1 MNEEL
6 LRVILEFV
14 KRGELSRGQ
23 IRRIT
28 KNASKVIKYLR
39 NLGWIRK
46 KRNMDAYK
54 LSVDLDTITKE
65 LMSMIEEK
73 KINVP
78 FVCSVYSSKNA
89 YMFSIPGYV
98 VRSLSIKP
106 GDLVVVNIDGMRIS
120 GTVVGKKRL
129 FYIQKKY
136 WDRLNI
142 RDKKEINVVLE
153 AVYRRVEDDRKTT

>member
-14 KRGELSRGQ
+14 KREELTRGQ
-23 IRRIT
+23 VKKIT
-28 KNASKVIKYLR
+28 KNASEIIKYLR

-54 LSVDLDTITKE
+54 LSVDLETIAKE
-65 LMSMIEEK
+65 LSSMVEK
-73 KINVP
+73 QKVEVP

-98 VRSLSIKP
+98 ARSLGIKP

-120 GTVVGKKRL
+120 GTVVGKKKL

-142 RDKKEINVVLE
+142 RDKREINVVLE
-153 AVYRRVEDDRKTT
+153 AVYRRTEDDRKAT